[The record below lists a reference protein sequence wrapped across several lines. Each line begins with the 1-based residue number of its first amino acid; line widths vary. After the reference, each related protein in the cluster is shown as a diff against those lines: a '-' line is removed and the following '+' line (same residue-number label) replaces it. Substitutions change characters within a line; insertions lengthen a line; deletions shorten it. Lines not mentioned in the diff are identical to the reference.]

1 MLAMVRLCA
10 LGLVA
15 VAATM
20 FGAAHAD
27 PLKTSDLLY
36 IWPNQVA
43 PGSEHAAFQQTITES
58 GKSPYFPDRS
68 LTGVTKPT
76 LTAFV
81 PDHPN
86 GTSVI
91 VAPGGGLRRIA
102 IDRESYEMA
111 RWLNPYSV
119 TVFILAYRLPADG
132 HENNKDVPLQ
142 DAQRAVRFVREH
154 AAEWHLDANKIGFL
168 GASAGGYLG
177 AAVGT
182 GFDRTVYAPLDH
194 ADTLSAR
201 PDFEILL
208 YPVVSMDEA
217 IAFKPSRNFLLGEHP
232 SADVVKAYSPD
243 QNVTKTTPPTFI
255 VDAEDDPLVN
265 PANSLRYF
273 DALKAAGVAA
283 ELHVFKEGGHGFGIR
298 DARQLPVSNWP
309 GLAIAWMRGQG
320 LVEGRVPG
328 AE

>member
-1 MLAMVRLCA
+1 M
-10 LGLVA
+10 
-15 VAATM
+15 M
-20 FGAAHAD
+20 FHVAHAD
-27 PLKTSDLLY
+27 PLKTSDLIY
-36 IWPNQVA
+36 IWPKQVA
-43 PGSEHAAFQQTITES
+43 PGSEHSPAQQTITES

-81 PDHPN
+81 PDRPN
-86 GTSVI
+86 GTAVI

-119 TVFILAYRLPADG
+119 TVFILAYRLPAEG
-132 HENNKDVPLQ
+132 HEDGKDVPLQ
-142 DAQRAVRFVREH
+142 DAQRAVRVVREH
-154 AAEWHLDANKIGFL
+154 ATEWSLDPNKIGFL

-182 GFDRTVYAPLDH
+182 GFERKVYAPLDH
-194 ADTLSAR
+194 ADELSAR

-208 YPVVSMDEA
+208 YPVVSMDEK
-217 IAFKPSRNFLLGEHP
+217 IAFMPSGTNLIGANP
-232 SADVVKAYSPD
+232 GADLVKDYSPD
-243 QNVTKTTPPTFI
+243 QNVTKATPPTFI
-255 VDAEDDPLVN
+255 TVAEDDPIVN
-265 PANSLRYF
+265 PANSLRYY
-273 DALKAAGVAA
+273 DALRGASVPA
-283 ELHVFKEGGHGFGIR
+283 ELHVFKEGSHGFGIR

-309 GLAIAWMRGQG
+309 NLAIAWLRAQG
-320 LVEGRVPG
+320 YVQNRIPG

>member
-1 MLAMVRLCA
+1 MRRTTAFALFAAASML
-10 LGLVA
+10 
-15 VAATM
+15 
-20 FGAAHAD
+20 FHAAHAD
-27 PLKTSDLLY
+27 PLKTSDLIYL
-36 IWPNQVA
+36 WPSQVA
-43 PGSEHAAFQQTITES
+43 PGSDHSPAQQTITES

-86 GTSVI
+86 GTAVI

-132 HENNKDVPLQ
+132 HEDGKDVPLQ
-142 DAQRAVRFVREH
+142 DAQRAVRVVREH
-154 AAEWHLDANKIGFL
+154 AKEWGLDPNRIGFL

-177 AAVGT
+177 SAVAT
-182 GFDRTVYAPLDH
+182 GFNKKVYEPLDH
-194 ADTLSAR
+194 ADGLSAR

-208 YPVVSMDEA
+208 YPVVSMDER
-217 IAFKPSRNFLLGEHP
+217 ITFMPSRTNLIGANP
-232 SADVVKAYSPD
+232 SADLVKDYSPD
-243 QNVTKTTPPTFI
+243 QNVTKATPPTFI
-255 VDAEDDPLVN
+255 TVAEDDPIVN
-265 PANSLRYF
+265 PANSIRYY
-273 DALKAAGVAA
+273 DALKNAGVPA

-309 GLAIAWMRGQG
+309 NLAIAWMRAQG
-320 LVEGRVPG
+320 YVQNRIPN